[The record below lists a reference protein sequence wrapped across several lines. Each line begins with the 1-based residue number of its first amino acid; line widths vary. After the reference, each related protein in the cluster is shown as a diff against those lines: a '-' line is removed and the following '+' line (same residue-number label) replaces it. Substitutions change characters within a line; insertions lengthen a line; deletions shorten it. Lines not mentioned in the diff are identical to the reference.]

1 MRNLFFIFLLLAAP
15 AYTFAQSTDK
25 GVVTTIMSAG
35 RVVDQEELTSTGQL
49 PYTKG
54 VGVPFSIFL
63 VPKNDAN
70 LKEVEFVKVQYY
82 QGDTVVTAPLTIN
95 AWNVGAFIKIDVD
108 NPTLFTNYYVYV
120 GFGQDKPE

>member
-1 MRNLFFIFLLLAAP
+1 MKYLLFFILVGLATP
-15 AYTFAQSTDK
+15 CVAQTVEK
-25 GVVTTIMSAG
+25 GAVTTIMSAG
-35 RVVDQEELTSTGQL
+35 RIVDQEELTSTGQL
-49 PYTKG
+49 PYSKG

-70 LKEVEFVKVQYY
+70 VKEVEFVKVQYY
-82 QGDTVVTAPLTIN
+82 QGEGVVTAPLTIN